1 MVSRFVFGPRQVGSM
16 NAGKEQV
23 ELKWTTRCITCKNRV
38 RCINEKVERGSKKCI
53 NLLRLLEKQ
62 KSS

>member
-1 MVSRFVFGPRQVGSM
+1 MTAEKGDI
-16 NAGKEQV
+16 

-38 RCINEKVERGSKKCI
+38 RCLNEKVERGSKKCL

-62 KSS
+62 KTS